1 MHVSPEALLELRDGA
16 AEASV
21 SDHVAAC
28 PECAAELERLR
39 RLRDELRALPPLA
52 PERDLWPAIAAAA
65 AAERGRR
72 RLARAGWAAASVA
85 AVVSLVAGVR
95 GTVEAVQE
103 MKVAR
108 EVRSLVAESQR
119 LEQALRSPDV
129 GGRVVDDRV
138 VGTIV
143 NLEDRI
149 AYIDAKLA
157 PETKTTLASQEA
169 LQLWH
174 ERVRLLDALV
184 AVQST
189 RETYVGL

>member
-16 AEASV
+16 AEAAV

-39 RLRDELRALPPLA
+39 RLRDDLRALPPLA
-52 PERDLWPAIAAAA
+52 PERNHWPAIAAAA

-95 GTVEAVQE
+95 GTIEAVQE

-157 PETKTTLASQEA
+157 PEAKTTLASQEA

>member
-1 MHVSPEALLELRDGA
+1 MHVSLEALLELRDGA
-16 AEASV
+16 AEAAV
-21 SDHVAAC
+21 VDHVAAC

-39 RLRDELRALPPLA
+39 AVRAALGALPAAA
-52 PERDLWPAIAAAA
+52 PERDHWPAIAAAA
-65 AAERGRR
+65 EAERGRR
-72 RLARAGWAAASVA
+72 RLARAGWLAAGVA

-103 MKVAR
+103 MRLTR

-119 LEQALRSPDV
+119 LEQTLRSSDAA
-129 GGRVVDDRV
+129 GRVVDGRI

-149 AYIDAKLA
+149 AVIDSRLA
-157 PETKTTLASQEA
+157 PESRETLATQDA
-169 LQLWH
+169 LNLWH